1 LLIFAHFRSF
11 SLIFFPFLPIFAHFR
26 PFLTR
31 FQPFF
36 YRFPAYFRCV
46 NSPTPQHAPV
56 RPRRPAMPQHDPIA
70 ALFGRPVLPGGAG
83 SIYDVDLDSLGDKF
97 ECFVNGFSG
106 LEGDFGL

>member
-1 LLIFAHFRSF
+1 LLIFNR
-11 SLIFFPFLPIFAHFR
+11 FL
-26 PFLTR
+26 PFLTVFESFFDR
-31 FQPFF
+31 FS
-36 YRFPAYFRCV
+36 AYFRCV

-97 ECFVNGFSG
+97 EWFIRGFSG
-106 LEGDFGL
+106 LEGDFAL